1 MIDIDKYFKP
11 LPKEGDYEFQEHLTD
26 HLLGDILIANETE
39 RTLRN
44 DCIDTKRALYR
55 LTEEL
60 KEVYHVRKEL
70 PDTHQPYILLYRK
83 LKHELCEA
91 ESKLLQIEEHLNH
104 ICDGNTSLYNA
115 KQLRQDI
122 MKLIRPNKLDEIVKI
137 SQELGLYE

>member
-1 MIDIDKYFKP
+1 MIDVGKYFKP

-26 HLLGDILIANETE
+26 HLLEDILLANETE
-39 RTLRN
+39 QTLRN
-44 DCIDTKRALYR
+44 DCMDTKRALYK

-60 KEVYHVRKEL
+60 KEVSQVRKDL
-70 PDTHQPYILLYRK
+70 PDIQQPYIILYRK

-91 ESKLLQIEEHLNH
+91 ESKLLQIEEHLNQ
-104 ICDGNTSLYNA
+104 ICDGNTSLYNS

-122 MKLIRPNKLDEIVKI
+122 MKLIHPSKLDEIVKI

>member
-1 MIDIDKYFKP
+1 MIDVGKYFKP

-26 HLLGDILIANETE
+26 HLLGDILLANETE
-39 RTLRN
+39 QTLRN
-44 DCIDTKRALYR
+44 DCMDTKRALYK

-60 KEVYHVRKEL
+60 KEVSQVRKDL
-70 PDTHQPYILLYRK
+70 PDIQQPYIILYRK

-91 ESKLLQIEEHLNH
+91 ESKLLQIEEHLNQ
-104 ICDGNTSLYNA
+104 ICDGNTSLYNS

-122 MKLIRPNKLDEIVKI
+122 MKLIHPSKLDEIVKI